1 MLSKDAIRDIALTFD
16 DVLILPAAS
25 DILPAEAQLATD
37 IAPGFELGIPLLS
50 AAMDTV
56 TESKQAIAMAQHG
69 GLGVI
74 HRNLAIE
81 RQAEEV
87 RRVKKYESAIVRDPV
102 TVAPGDSIAQLVAL
116 QRRLGVS
123 GMPVL
128 EGERLVGI
136 VTSRDLRL
144 CQEGGRRAGIVADIM
159 THDLIT
165 APEGTDFAAVQA
177 LMYEHRVEKILLV
190 EHGQPTRL
198 RGLIT
203 SRDLQQAQRYPEA
216 CKDSEGHLRVAAAIG
231 VGPDSAARSQALMA
245 AGVDALVLDTAHG
258 HASRVVARVRELR
271 GEHPQLCLVGGNI
284 ATAEA
289 ALALAEAGVSA
300 VKVGIGPGSICTTRV
315 VTGVGVPQITALALV
330 REALAGRGVGI
341 IADGGVR
348 HSGDAAKAIAAGA
361 DAVMLGNMLAGT
373 AESPG
378 QVELYEGRSYKA
390 YRGMGSAAAM
400 GEHGGDRYFQ
410 FQDEGEGA
418 RDDSD
423 KLVPEGVEGRVPFR
437 GPVAGVLQQVLGG
450 LRACMGY
457 TGCLTIAALRDRGQF
472 IRISNAAWIEG
483 NVHDVS
489 VTREAVNYPRN

>member
-25 DILPAEAQLATD
+25 DILPAEAQLGTRLAAD
-37 IAPGFELGIPLLS
+37 FELGIPLLS

-56 TESKQAIAMAQHG
+56 TESQQAIAMAQHG
-69 GLGVI
+69 GIGVI
-74 HRNLAIE
+74 HRNLSVE

-102 TVAPGDSIAQLVAL
+102 AVAPGDSLDHLLQL
-116 QRRLGVS
+116 QHRLGIS
-123 GMPVL
+123 SMPVL
-128 EGERLVGI
+128 DSGRLVGI

-144 CQEGGRRAGIVADIM
+144 CHEGNRRPDRVVDIM
-159 THDLIT
+159 TSKLIT
-165 APEGTDFAAVQA
+165 APEGTGFSAVQA
-177 LMYEHRVEKILLV
+177 LMHEHRVEKILLV
-190 EHGQPTRL
+190 DPAEPTRL
-198 RGLIT
+198 CGLIT
-203 SRDLQQAQRYPEA
+203 SRDLEKAQRYPNA
-216 CKDSEGHLRVAAAIG
+216 CKDREGHLRVAAAVG
-231 VGPDSAARSQALMA
+231 VGPDSAERVAALVA
-245 AGVDALVLDTAHG
+245 AGSDALVVDTAHG
-258 HASRVVARVRELR
+258 HASRVIARLRELR
-271 GEHPQLCLVGGNI
+271 TAHPDLCLIGGNI

-289 ALALAEAGVSA
+289 ALALAETGVNA

-330 REALAGRGVGI
+330 REALAGRGIGI
-341 IADGGVR
+341 IADGGIR

-361 DAVMLGNMLAGT
+361 DAVMLGNLLAGT
-373 AESPG
+373 TESPG

-400 GEHGGDRYFQ
+400 GEYGGDRYFQ
-410 FQDEGEGA
+410 FQDEGAGA
-418 RDDSD
+418 CGDSD

-437 GPVAGVLQQVLGG
+437 GPVAGVLQQFLGG

-457 TGCLTIAALRDRGQF
+457 TGCPTITELRDRTQF

-483 NVHDVS
+483 HVHDVS
-489 VTREAVNYPRN
+489 VTREAVNYPRS